1 MSRATAVG
9 AVGRAVSGHIACFPR
24 FLNAQQQK
32 ETRMPKA
39 WSNKDERQYQHI
51 QDSEKKRGRS
61 SRRAKEIAARTVN
74 KNRRQRG
81 DTPNR
86 TTQGTGNPNSA
97 LEQRSRDEL
106 YNRAKQLGVKG
117 RSSMTK
123 DDLIR
128 AIQANA

>member
-1 MSRATAVG
+1 
-9 AVGRAVSGHIACFPR
+9 
-24 FLNAQQQK
+24 
-32 ETRMPKA
+32 MPKA
-39 WSNKDERQYQHI
+39 WSSKDERQYQHI

-74 KNRRQRG
+74 KERRLRGETANRK
-81 DTPNR
+81 
-86 TTQGTGNPNSA
+86 TQGTGNPNLA

-128 AIQANA
+128 AIQASS